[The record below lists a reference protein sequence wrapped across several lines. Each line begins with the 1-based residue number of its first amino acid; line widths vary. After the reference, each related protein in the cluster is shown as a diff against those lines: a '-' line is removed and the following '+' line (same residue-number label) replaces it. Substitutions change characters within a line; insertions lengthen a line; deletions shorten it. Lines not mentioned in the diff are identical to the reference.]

1 MQQYGEEWPQPRGPP
16 PTRCGEPQLNPLAV
30 LLVGLGAFVFS
41 GYLSW
46 TQLEEILQLLW
57 FTHRKTHGQ
66 LFRKKVIPW
75 LPRHVDD
82 IRTFHSRAYPAAALG
97 AL

>member
-1 MQQYGEEWPQPRGPP
+1 M
-16 PTRCGEPQLNPLAV
+16 LNPLAV
-30 LLVGLGAFVFS
+30 LLVGLASFVFS

-46 TQLEEILQLLW
+46 TQLDQMLQLLW

-66 LFRKKVIPW
+66 LFQGRAVPW

-82 IRTFHSRAYPAAALG
+82 IRAFHARAYPAAVVG
-97 AL
+97 AQPVGGCFYFICWFIDCWRSSEDV